1 MSVKIASFNIQNFSS
16 GLIKTKNY
24 SVPKDLETIANIIT
38 QNNFHVIAMQE
49 ILDRF
54 AIYEL
59 LLYLDYGRTVKTID
73 MNTTIGRD
81 YGCESYYLYEAKHW
95 RAAWAKPI
103 SKYGNN
109 VSEGYAFLWDTR
121 TLDLIKNKDGS
132 EFTPFFPKNMNNAYS
147 QLIRPPFISRFKP
160 RHGHYE
166 IRLINTHIA
175 YKRPVILLND
185 GEDNNG
191 LSKEDYKLR
200 KKEFLLLTDLLSD
213 LSQKKYIQNIINGA
227 DVSYVP
233 YTFLLGDYNLN
244 LYGKGKDHRA
254 ELDEDEMHIKKGNV
268 EIITINKDLTTMSP
282 KPQDP
287 EEKKKWQADV
297 IPDHHMSN
305 NFDHFSFDKN
315 RLLEHNIT
323 PPIATRSESQFYM
336 YTDSGDDTKFDV
348 YKKRISDHVPIFII
362 FDVRNRFM

>member
-1 MSVKIASFNIQNFSS
+1 MSINIASFNIQNFSS
-16 GLIKTKNY
+16 SFIKMKNDAT
-24 SVPKDLETIANIIT
+24 PKDLKGIAKIII
-38 QNNFHVIAMQE
+38 QNNFHIVALQE
-49 ILDRF
+49 IIDRL

-59 LLYLDYGRTVKTID
+59 LLYLDYGRTIKTID

-81 YGCESYYLYEAKHW
+81 YGCESYYIYETKYW

-109 VSEGYAFLWDTR
+109 VSEGYAFLWNTR
-121 TLDLIKNKDGS
+121 KIDLINNKDGS
-132 EFTPFFPKNMNNAYS
+132 ESFPFFPKNMDKTYS

-166 IRLINTHIA
+166 IRLINSHIA
-175 YKRPVILLND
+175 YSRPVILVN
-185 GEDNNG
+185 EDEGNNG
-191 LSKEDYKLR
+191 LTEEDYKLR
-200 KKEFLLLTDLLSD
+200 KKEFLLLTDLLSE
-213 LSQKKYIQNIINGA
+213 LSQKNYIQNIINGA

-244 LYGKGKDHRA
+244 LPGKGKDHRA
-254 ELDEDEMHIKKGNV
+254 ELDEDETLIKKENM
-268 EIITINKDLTTMSP
+268 EIITVNDDLTTMRP
-282 KPQDP
+282 KPKDP

-323 PPIATRSESQFYM
+323 PPIAKRTESQFYM
-336 YTDSGDDTKFDV
+336 YTDNGDDTKFDV
-348 YKKRISDHVPIFII
+348 YKKLISDHVPIFIN
-362 FDVRNRFM
+362 FDIRNRF